1 MTSVS
6 FVAAFVAGF
15 LSFVSPCVLPLI
27 PGYLSFVSGLSVEE
41 MRGTGGQAAAPAARR
56 QVVISSL
63 AFVVGFS
70 LVFISLGAS
79 ASAIGAFVGSRLPIL
94 GKVAGVVIILFGL
107 HTAGLFK
114 IRWLEAEK
122 RVHTQRKPAGMLG
135 AMLVGIAFAFGW
147 TPCIGPILG
156 GILVIAGAQDT
167 VGQGVALLAVYSAG
181 LGVPFLVTSLAVNQF
196 FAASARIR
204 RYYHGIEIASGVL
217 LVGIGALIFTDQ
229 FSIIARYLQKF
240 LPTY

>member
-6 FVAAFVAGF
+6 YAAAFVAGF

-27 PGYLSFVSGLSVEE
+27 PGYLSFVSGLSLDE
-41 MRGTGGQAAAPAARR
+41 MRGAGGTAGARVVRR
-56 QVVISSL
+56 QVVLSSI

-79 ASAIGAFVGSRLPIL
+79 ASAIGGFVLQRLPLL
-94 GKVAGVVIILFGL
+94 GKVAGVVIIVFGL
-107 HTAGLFK
+107 HTAGLFR
-114 IRWLEAEK
+114 IRWLETEK
-122 RVHTQRKPAGMLG
+122 RVHARQKPAGMLG

-156 GILVIAGAQDT
+156 GILMIAGAQDT
-167 VGQGVALLAVYSAG
+167 VGAGVALLAVYSAG
-181 LGVPFLVTSLAVNQF
+181 LGLPFLLTSLAVNQF

-204 RYYHGIEIASGVL
+204 RYYRGIELASGGL
-217 LVGIGALIFTDQ
+217 LVAIGILIFTDQ
-229 FSIIARYLQKF
+229 FSIIARYLQRF
-240 LPTY
+240 LPSY